1 MFCLMAGN
9 LYCPSKWKKWSGHT
23 RPCRYCNRMLYRYQ
37 SPTSIYEYCISD
49 VYIRSSILHST
60 MIKVAWAPTRQK
72 CQLISGHK
80 THAVKWITSCIT
92 FTWNS
97 QQPTFYGFL
106 NMKTEKQHP
115 HLSIWSVVKFEFK
128 LEQYNSLVQNYAQ
141 QLRYFFFY
149 KRFLQGI
156 YMSILHR
163 LHNETLHVFGPRL
176 VYESCF
182 YSDNIVLVCYKSGL
196 VMR

>member
-1 MFCLMAGN
+1 
-9 LYCPSKWKKWSGHT
+9 
-23 RPCRYCNRMLYRYQ
+23 
-37 SPTSIYEYCISD
+37 
-49 VYIRSSILHST
+49 
-60 MIKVAWAPTRQK
+60 
-72 CQLISGHK
+72 
-80 THAVKWITSCIT
+80 
-92 FTWNS
+92 
-97 QQPTFYGFL
+97 
-106 NMKTEKQHP
+106 MKTEKQHP